1 MKIGSI
7 SPDILHTCAK
17 VEPDNNIISKTA
29 HFIAPE
35 IRQFNNRN
43 NEASTCGPEV
53 DIYSFGIVALEMFN
67 MELGGN
73 GDTHTVTDELI
84 EASIAALE
92 DEKQKDF
99 LKICL
104 NNDPTKRQSSYDL
117 LFHPL
122 LFEIP
127 TLKRL
132 SAHYYYKYNGESHG
146 IFFLII

>member
-17 VEPDNNIISKTA
+17 VPPDNNIISKTA

-35 IRQFNNRN
+35 IRHVNNKN
-43 NEASTCGPEV
+43 NEASTCDPAV

-84 EASIAALE
+84 EQSVEALE

-104 NNDPTKRQSSYDL
+104 NSDPAKRQTPYDL

-122 LFEIP
+122 LFELP
-127 TLKRL
+127 SLKRF
-132 SAHYYYKYNGESHG
+132 SAHNIYLNDESQG
-146 IFFLII
+146 IV

>member
-17 VEPDNNIISKTA
+17 LEPDNNSISKNA

-35 IRQFNNRN
+35 IRHVNNRN

-67 MELGGN
+67 MDLGGN

-84 EASIAALE
+84 ESSIAALE
-92 DEKQKDF
+92 DDKQKDF
-99 LKICL
+99 VRSCL
-104 NNDPTKRQSSYDL
+104 NSDPEKRQTSYDL

-132 SAHYYYKYNGESHG
+132 SAHYFYKYNDESQG
-146 IFFLII
+146 MS